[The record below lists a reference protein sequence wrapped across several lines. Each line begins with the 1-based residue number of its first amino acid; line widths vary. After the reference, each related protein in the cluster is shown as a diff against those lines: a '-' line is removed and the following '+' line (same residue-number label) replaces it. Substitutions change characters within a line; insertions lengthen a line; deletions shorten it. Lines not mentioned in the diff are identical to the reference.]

1 MINSEQLKQIQDFV
15 QKYHA
20 FGYYPTEEEKA
31 EAKKLFPLIPEYGHS
46 IKYIDTCYD
55 TRFGDVWQITF
66 RGMVTIHFSDR
77 SREEFKKE
85 CGRYSNDFDMIMGFL
100 KGEDFSKTIAFQENM
115 RNKCIK

>member
-1 MINSEQLKQIQDFV
+1 MITSEQLKQIQDFV

-31 EAKKLFPLIPEYGHS
+31 EAKKLFPNMPEFGYN

-55 TRFGDVWQITF
+55 TRDASIWQITF
-66 RGMVTIHFSDR
+66 RGIATIYFSDH

-100 KGEDFSKTIAFQENM
+100 KGDDFSKTIVFQEKM
-115 RNKCIK
+115 RNKEIK